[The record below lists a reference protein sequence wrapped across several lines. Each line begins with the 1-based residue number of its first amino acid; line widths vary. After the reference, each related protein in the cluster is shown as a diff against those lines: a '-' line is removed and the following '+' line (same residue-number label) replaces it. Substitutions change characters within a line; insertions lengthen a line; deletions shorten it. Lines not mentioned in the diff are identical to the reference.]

1 MQKHHLS
8 KTSHQLH
15 PVAPQ
20 VPLSSVLNHCF
31 RQVTKWL
38 FSNLPRTVGFL
49 NLSHDHICSYSFLK
63 SLIPQTA
70 VLLDNTFPCYKHRF
84 FSQSIYSPRNAR
96 NFPFWDFLITK
107 FRVLGLSLASNQIIS
122 ASKEAT
128 SPHFLL
134 LLGGGQ
140 DLVVRIPVGVAVRLT
155 AINEARLAINAKF
168 T

>member
-1 MQKHHLS
+1 MRWLCRNIIS

-20 VPLSSVLNHCF
+20 VPLWSVLNHCF
-31 RQVTKWL
+31 RQVAKWL
-38 FSNLPRTVGFL
+38 FSNLPRTVEFL

-122 ASKEAT
+122 AIATFASKEDT

-134 LLGGGQ
+134 LLRVGGG
-140 DLVVRIPVGVAVRLT
+140 RI
-155 AINEARLAINAKF
+155 
-168 T
+168 